1 LPTLSTSCVIA
12 ALAVLAALPASRA
25 RTVLTALAGLACGA
39 AWAGWLASAALAD
52 ALPADLEG
60 RDVQLTGSVTGLPAT
75 GNAVRFQFAVE
86 SARTPRGAV
95 RVPRLVA
102 LGWYPVRGAK
112 VPALASG
119 QRWRF
124 TARLVRP
131 HGNANPFGFDYEV
144 WLLEQGVRATG
155 TVRSDAVLLDGR
167 ARTAGALV
175 HRARAA
181 LRDRIAAALPG
192 ARYAAVVTALVI
204 GDQRGIAPQDWSVF
218 TRTGVGHLISISGL
232 HVTMLA
238 AAAAACVRLLW
249 RAPALAL
256 ALPAQKAAAL
266 AGLCTAALYV
276 LLAGWGVPAQR
287 TLYMLAAVAFAL
299 WSGRRASVSHVLCLA
314 LLAVLLPDPWA
325 VLWPGFWLSF
335 GTVALIVYA
344 CGELAAVQGWRGAV
358 REACRVQA
366 AVTLGLAPLGV
377 LLFGQVSL
385 VSPLANALAIPVISL
400 LAAPL
405 ALAGACAPDP
415 LGVWLLHGAHG
426 AIAALAWA
434 LEWLAGPP
442 WAVWRAPAPGIAAFA
457 LAAAGTLWLLA
468 PRGWPVRWC
477 GAALVLPL
485 LGARPAAP
493 AAGNLRATV
502 FDVGQGGA
510 VLLETAH
517 HRLLYDTGP
526 VYAPGADAGG
536 RVLLPYFAGRGIAAL
551 DALVVSHADADHSG
565 GAATL
570 LSAVRPDWSLSSLT
584 APPLPRH
591 RPCRA
596 GQRWTWDGVR
606 FEIVHPAAADYAT
619 AASTNALSCVLKVST
634 ARYALLLTGDIEA
647 AQEAALVGRADLRA
661 DVLLAPHHGSR
672 TSSTAP
678 FLRAVQPRIV
688 IFQVGHRNRYRHPQ
702 AAVWRAYA
710 AAGAARWRTDEA
722 GALAVEFG
730 DTITLDGFRAAHAR
744 YWYGR

>member
-1 LPTLSTSCVIA
+1 MARRS
-12 ALAVLAALPASRA
+12 AV
-25 RTVLTALAGLACGA
+25 
-39 AWAGWLASAALAD
+39 
-52 ALPADLEG
+52 G
-60 RDVQLTGSVTGLPAT
+60 R
-75 GNAVRFQFAVE
+75 
-86 SARTPRGAV
+86 
-95 RVPRLVA
+95 
-102 LGWYPVRGAK
+102 
-112 VPALASG
+112 
-119 QRWRF
+119 
-124 TARLVRP
+124 
-131 HGNANPFGFDYEV
+131 
-144 WLLEQGVRATG
+144 
-155 TVRSDAVLLDGR
+155 
-167 ARTAGALV
+167 
-175 HRARAA
+175 
-181 LRDRIAAALPG
+181 
-192 ARYAAVVTALVI
+192 
-204 GDQRGIAPQDWSVF
+204 
-218 TRTGVGHLISISGL
+218 
-232 HVTMLA
+232 
-238 AAAAACVRLLW
+238 
-249 RAPALAL
+249 
-256 ALPAQKAAAL
+256 
-266 AGLCTAALYV
+266 
-276 LLAGWGVPAQR
+276 
-287 TLYMLAAVAFAL
+287 
-299 WSGRRASVSHVLCLA
+299 
-314 LLAVLLPDPWA
+314 
-325 VLWPGFWLSF
+325 
-335 GTVALIVYA
+335 
-344 CGELAAVQGWRGAV
+344 
-358 REACRVQA
+358 
-366 AVTLGLAPLGV
+366 
-377 LLFGQVSL
+377 
-385 VSPLANALAIPVISL
+385 
-400 LAAPL
+400 
-405 ALAGACAPDP
+405 LAGAGAGHR
-415 LGVWLLHGAHG
+415 GV
-426 AIAALAWA
+426 
-434 LEWLAGPP
+434 
-442 WAVWRAPAPGIAAFA
+442 RPGGGRHA
-457 LAAAGTLWLLA
+457 LAA
-468 PRGWPVRWC
+468 
-477 GAALVLPL
+477 GAARLARALVRRGAGLPL

-744 YWYGR
+744 YRDGGAHLGIEPAAGRRDHGDPRRRPWWSVRSPAAASRTT